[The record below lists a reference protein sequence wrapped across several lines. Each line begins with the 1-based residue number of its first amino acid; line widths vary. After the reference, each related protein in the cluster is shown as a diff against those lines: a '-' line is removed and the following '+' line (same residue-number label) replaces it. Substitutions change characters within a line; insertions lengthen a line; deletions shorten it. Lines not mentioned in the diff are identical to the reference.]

1 MTCKDCIH
9 YEACKFLIDF
19 INRTNR
25 KLSTLTS
32 ITVDE
37 FTFPMDDK
45 YGKIC
50 DNQAP
55 RDRYIELPCKV
66 GDTVY
71 CDISNVRDGNFL
83 DECIIQSIEFD
94 RDFHEPLFTAICREK
109 AEYQTYWTSDF
120 GKTIF
125 HEPHFAADKKRK
137 KGKK

>member
-1 MTCKDCIH
+1 MRLTKGFAILAGR
-9 YEACKFLIDF
+9 EK
-19 INRTNR
+19 TN
-25 KLSTLTS
+25 
-32 ITVDE
+32 
-37 FTFPMDDK
+37 MDDK
-45 YGKIC
+45 EGTEM
-50 DNQAP
+50 
-55 RDRYIELPCKV
+55 RDRLIGIITELLQSNEKVSVEMIADELLSEGVIVPPCKV